1 MRIGKYLTTTLAGAA
16 ISVGGLMTAT
26 DRAQAD
32 DFTKLLAG
40 AAAVAIIAG
49 AVNGQ
54 PASRNESVYY
64 TEPPQPDYV
73 YVEPVRPR
81 YVYVEP
87 QPQRYVYSDDED
99 Q

>member
-16 ISVGGLMTAT
+16 ISVGGLMSAT

-49 AVNGQ
+49 AVNGR
-54 PASRNESVYY
+54 PEPRHERVFY
-64 TEPPQPDYV
+64 TEPPQPEYV
-73 YVEPVRPR
+73 YGEPARPR
-81 YVYVEP
+81 YVYVER
-87 QPQRYVYSDDED
+87 QPRRYFYSDDED